1 MHFWNVRHA
10 DNTMNWNNIEI
21 DHIKPIATIGKGDPI
36 DESLLHFTNL
46 QPLLKKD
53 NRDKSAKWSAADD
66 AFWTKSITMHAEYVD
81 IYIPDPSHV
90 YPRLAPESLYVK
102 TCTTDDEGERW
113 AQKEWDLERVIQELR
128 QQVQELNREGA
139 RAASS
144 DKAGGRA
151 AGETQK
157 SKQSIEDQTLE
168 RIQEMGGFAKEHGS
182 DGNCFYRCMADVLLG
197 DARLHGQVRATVVGH
212 LRENVG

>member
-21 DHIKPIATIGKGDPI
+21 DHIKPIATIRKGDPI
-36 DESLLHFTNL
+36 DRSLLHFTNL

-53 NRDKSAKWSAADD
+53 NRAKSAKWSAADD

-102 TCTTDDEGERW
+102 
-113 AQKEWDLERVIQELR
+113 
-128 QQVQELNREGA
+128 
-139 RAASS
+139 RAPLTM
-144 DKAGGRA
+144 KGNAGRKRNGIWNA
-151 AGETQK
+151 
-157 SKQSIEDQTLE
+157 
-168 RIQEMGGFAKEHGS
+168 
-182 DGNCFYRCMADVLLG
+182 
-197 DARLHGQVRATVVGH
+197 
-212 LRENVG
+212 